1 MSKNHDAFS
10 DFDSIIAL
18 APSTDPWSHNVGEE
32 PRFVPSY
39 ELLCHLLTVP
49 LVAGDKTQ
57 SGRFAKAIDAWFAH
71 ELRRSGFGHDEVWPR
86 ATRPRVVSQD
96 VMALL
101 TKLPRRLSDE
111 VRELLV
117 SKGLGAADARIL
129 GRAYV
134 KQVDVAIARWDRG
147 PELILSTKAMSSS
160 FGKNL
165 SNRFEEAYGDAGNL
179 RGRYPLAAVG
189 FAFVQRGSIV
199 RDEPGAFTR
208 TIDMMR
214 KLRDR
219 GDGTGYTTTALILID
234 WEDSDPAG
242 TVRYVEDV
250 VPEDIGVA
258 QFMSSVIKTI
268 LEATPVDEHVR
279 VRELFENRSLPL
291 QESEIPLEEV

>member
-1 MSKNHDAFS
+1 MATPWVHRA
-10 DFDSIIAL
+10 AE
-18 APSTDPWSHNVGEE
+18 APVFQPD
-32 PRFVPSY
+32 Y
-39 ELLCHLLTVP
+39 ELLCRLLAVP
-49 LVAGDKTQ
+49 LLAGDKTQ

-71 ELRRSGFGHDEVWPR
+71 ELRRAGFGPDEVWPR

-101 TKLPRRLSDE
+101 SKLPRGLASQ
-111 VRELLV
+111 VRDLLV
-117 SKGLGAADARIL
+117 KQGIGAADARIL

-179 RGRYPLAAVG
+179 RARYPLAAVG

-199 RDEPGAFTR
+199 RDEPAAFAR
-208 TIDMMR
+208 TMDMMR

-219 GDGTGYTTTALILID
+219 GDGNGYTTTALILID
-234 WEDSDPAG
+234 WEDSDPVE
-242 TVRYVEDV
+242 TVRFVQDL
-250 VPEDIGVA
+250 VPDDIGVA
-258 QFMSSVIKTI
+258 QFMATVIGSI

-279 VRELFENRSLPL
+279 VRELYENRSLPL
-291 QESEIPLEEV
+291 DEADTPLDEG

>member
-1 MSKNHDAFS
+1 MDAFS
-10 DFDSIIAL
+10 DFDSLIAD
-18 APSTDPWSHNVGEE
+18 APMTDPWHHENGKE
-32 PRFVPSY
+32 PRYLPNHN
-39 ELLCHLLTVP
+39 LLCRLLAVP
-49 LVAGDKTQ
+49 LGAGDKTQ
-57 SGRFAKAIDAWFAH
+57 SGRFAKAIDAWFAY
-71 ELRRSGFGHDEVWPR
+71 ELRRSGFGPDEVWPR

-101 TKLPRRLSDE
+101 AKLPRRLADE

-117 SKGLGAADARIL
+117 SRGLGAADARIL

-179 RGRYPLAAVG
+179 RARYPLAAVG

-199 RDEPGAFTR
+199 RDEPAAFTR
-208 TIDMMR
+208 TLDMMR

-219 GDGTGYTTTALILID
+219 GDANGYTTTALILID
-234 WEDSDPAG
+234 WEDTNPAE
-242 TVRYVEDV
+242 TVRFVQGA
-250 VPEDIGVA
+250 VPEDIDAG
-258 QFMSSVIKTI
+258 QLMKSVIETI

-279 VRELFENRSLPL
+279 VRELYENRSLPL
-291 QESEIPLEEV
+291 EETDTLFDEV